1 MWLQVER
8 DKREAAGE
16 PWPAAEEQE
25 FKDGISGKFEEEGEP
40 LHSSA
45 RLWDDGIID
54 PADTRRVL
62 GLALGAALQQG
73 HTATSY
79 GVFRM

>member
-1 MWLQVER
+1 MMVQRNSKLRHNSKIKQPIL
-8 DKREAAGE
+8 DQYEA
-16 PWPAAEEQE
+16 
-25 FKDGISGKFEEEGEP
+25 EGHP
-40 LHSSA
+40 YFASA

-62 GLALGAALQQG
+62 GLCISAALNAPISP
-73 HTATSY
+73 TKF